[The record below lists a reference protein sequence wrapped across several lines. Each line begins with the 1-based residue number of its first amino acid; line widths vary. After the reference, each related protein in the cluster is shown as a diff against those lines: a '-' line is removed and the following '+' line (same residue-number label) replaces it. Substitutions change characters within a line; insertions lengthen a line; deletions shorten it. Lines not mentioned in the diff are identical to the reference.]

1 VNTKLS
7 KSLATLT
14 PYSTNGYY
22 AQKARATTEGVLSD
36 PSFVDS
42 KTKISD
48 EKRGNPKMQGAQK
61 QSPPMKKRVNPK
73 TQGAQKQR
81 PPIKKRGNPEA
92 QGAKK
97 LTTINLLKPASPT

>member
-14 PYSTNGYY
+14 PYSTNGCY

-36 PSFVDS
+36 PSFVGS

-61 QSPPMKKRVNPK
+61 QSPPMKKESTPK
-73 TQGAQKQR
+73 RKG
-81 PPIKKRGNPEA
+81 
-92 QGAKK
+92 
-97 LTTINLLKPASPT
+97 LKNKDLR